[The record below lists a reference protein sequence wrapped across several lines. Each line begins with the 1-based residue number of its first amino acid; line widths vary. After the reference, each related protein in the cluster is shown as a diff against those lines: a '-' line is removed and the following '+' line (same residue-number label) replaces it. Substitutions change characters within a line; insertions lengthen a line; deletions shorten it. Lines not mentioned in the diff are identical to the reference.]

1 MGEAPGIGIASVDM
15 GQVATARGKVPALEH
30 ARPFRVVGP

>member
-1 MGEAPGIGIASVDM
+1 MDEAPGIGIAHIDM
-15 GQVATARGKVPALEH
+15 AAVAAARGKVPALEH